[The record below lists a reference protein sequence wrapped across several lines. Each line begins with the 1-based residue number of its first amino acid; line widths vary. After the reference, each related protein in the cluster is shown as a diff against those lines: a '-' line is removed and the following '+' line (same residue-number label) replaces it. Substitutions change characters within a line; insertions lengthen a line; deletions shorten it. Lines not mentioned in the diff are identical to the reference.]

1 MNTIWIVHR
10 DSALR
15 AMLGRLAAGHRIVA
29 GSPASALFA
38 EAGEPAV
45 VLLGVPADPSVE
57 IAFAQRAHARFPR
70 AGWVLL
76 HDRAIPGREV
86 ARLFAGLG
94 AEILASPPRPRSLE
108 AALARLGPRPGPE
121 PFAERA
127 AREDL
132 LARAERY
139 FEGTDALDAVDE
151 AGPLWIRGEPG
162 TGGLLLARVAHVRSR
177 GTFLHLPCDERTQ
190 LEDLAARLAALGARD
205 GAAAGKPLVIC
216 LDGAERLAPTV
227 QRELRGWVE
236 LGPTLP
242 GLAATELHW
251 IVLTDDGPP
260 HALLEPELGDVFSGG
275 EIRLAP
281 LRERAGAAAQF
292 ARATLAAAAEPDQPV
307 RELAPEALDRFA
319 EDPWAGNQAGL
330 ERRLLRVARG
340 GAGPVSPGELGLG
353 AQGEEAPLQ
362 ALESASPASVPARPP
377 RAKESAAPA
386 HPPDQGALRQVFQ
399 ALAHELRNPL
409 VSIRTFASLLPE
421 RWEDPSFR
429 TEFREQVER
438 DVGRLEGRLERIARY
453 AGLRPEADE
462 TVNVSTILLE
472 LLDERRPAIEAR
484 RLLVLRELETE
495 RPFARGNAAALRF
508 AFESL
513 LGVALDWTGERA
525 DLYLASRHHPTGL
538 DGGSAMR
545 VLLRFHGGGEPA
557 DLGSGPGALSR
568 REVSL
573 DLNLA
578 GELIEEMGGIFTVD
592 ANDDE
597 TVILVDLP
605 APQD

>member
-15 AMLGRLAAGHRIVA
+15 AMLGRLAAGYRIVA
-29 GSPASALFA
+29 GSPTSALFA
-38 EAGEPAV
+38 EAGEPVV

-57 IAFAQRAHARFPR
+57 IAFAQRTHARFPR

-76 HDRAIPGREV
+76 HERAVAGREV

-94 AEILASPPRPRSLE
+94 AEILPSPPRPRSLE
-108 AALARLGPRPGPE
+108 AALARLGPGPGPE

-127 AREDL
+127 AREQL
-132 LARAERY
+132 LARAVRY
-139 FEGTDALDAVDE
+139 FEGTRALDRIDE

-162 TGGLLLARVAHVRSR
+162 TGGLLLARIAHVRSR

-190 LEDLAARLAALGARD
+190 VEDLAARLAALGARE

-216 LDGAERLAPTV
+216 LDGAERLGATV

-236 LGPTLP
+236 FGPTLP
-242 GLAATELHW
+242 GLAATELRW
-251 IVLTDDGPP
+251 ILLTDDGPP
-260 HALLEPELGDVFSGG
+260 HALLEPELADAVSEG
-275 EIRLAP
+275 ELRLAP
-281 LRERAGAAAQF
+281 LRERLGAAEQF
-292 ARATLAAAAEPDQPV
+292 ARATLAAAAEPGQAP
-307 RELAPEALDRFA
+307 RELSPQALARVA
-319 EDPWAGNQAGL
+319 EDPWPGNQAAL
-330 ERRLLRVARG
+330 ERRLIRVAQT
-340 GAGPVSPGELGLG
+340 GAGPISPAELGLSG
-353 AQGEEAPLQ
+353 PGEERPAPSPEPPPVVSVPPRPLQ
-362 ALESASPASVPARPP
+362 A
-377 RAKESAAPA
+377 KESPAPA
-386 HPPDQGALRQVFQ
+386 HPAGHGADQQLFQ

-421 RWEDPSFR
+421 RWEDESFR
-429 TEFREQVER
+429 TEFREQMER
-438 DVGRLEGRLERIARY
+438 DVGRLEGRLERMARY
-453 AGLRPEADE
+453 AALHPVADE
-462 TVNVSTILLE
+462 SVNVSAVLLE

-495 RPFARGNAAALRF
+495 RPFAQGNAAALRF

-513 LGVALDWTGERA
+513 LSVALDWTGERA

-538 DGGSAMR
+538 DGGAAMR
-545 VLLRFHGGGEPA
+545 VLLRFHGGGEPT
-557 DLGSGPGALSR
+557 DLGTGAGPLSR

-573 DLNLA
+573 DLHLA
-578 GELIEEMGGIFTVD
+578 GVLIQEMGGIFTVD

-605 APQD
+605 APPE